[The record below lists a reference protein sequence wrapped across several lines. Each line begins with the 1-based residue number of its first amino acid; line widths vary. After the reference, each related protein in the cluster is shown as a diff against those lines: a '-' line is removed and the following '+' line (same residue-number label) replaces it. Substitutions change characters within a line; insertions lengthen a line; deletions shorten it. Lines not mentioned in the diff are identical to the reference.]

1 MKKNVVLGCVAAML
15 LFVGGT
21 VNAQTFAEVEK
32 PTPDNPW
39 SIETNISA
47 GQAGINWNEPALRAR
62 YFFNENW
69 AARVQLGLGDGS
81 GNPMKSTE
89 YFYENSDGTGGEG
102 TVNISRAAVTAQLGA
117 EYHFLGTKKLDP
129 YAALGINFGGGTQ
142 KTVGASTNGSIY
154 NDAVKFDGK
163 GGFSVIGGTLGL
175 GADFYFV
182 ENVYLGMELGFGI
195 NALNH
200 KDSESVTE
208 VNMGG
213 GTTVVT
219 TNVTPGYKEA
229 YMSTYATFRIGWR
242 F

>member
-1 MKKNVVLGCVAAML
+1 MKKNVIKGCIVAAL
-15 LFVGGT
+15 FFVGT
-21 VNAQTFAEVEK
+21 ATQAQTYAEVEK
-32 PTPDNPW
+32 ADSGTPW
-39 SIETNISA
+39 SIETNITA
-47 GQAGINWNEPALRAR
+47 GQNGINWNAPALRAR
-62 YFFNENW
+62 YFIDDNW
-69 AARVQLGLGDGS
+69 AVRLQLGLGDGS

-142 KTVGASTNGSIY
+142 KTVGTSTNGSIY

-229 YMSTYATFRIGWR
+229 YMSTQATLRLGWR